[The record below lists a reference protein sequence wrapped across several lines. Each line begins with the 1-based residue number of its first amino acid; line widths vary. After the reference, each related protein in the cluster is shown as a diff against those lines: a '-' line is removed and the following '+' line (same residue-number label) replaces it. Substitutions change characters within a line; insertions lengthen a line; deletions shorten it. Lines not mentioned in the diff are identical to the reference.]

1 MEHAE
6 PACAACGHENRAQ
19 ARFCESCGRPLERVC
34 HACGTELRPTARFC
48 DSCGTSV
55 AAAERSTPTRPDP
68 RAYTPKHL
76 ADRILTSRAAIEG
89 ERKQVTVFFADVTG
103 SMELAEQVDPEEW
116 HRILDRFFEILTEGV
131 HRFEGTIN
139 QYTGDG
145 VMALFG
151 APLAHEDHAHRACY
165 AALHLGEEL
174 RRFAQELK
182 RERGLTFAT
191 RMGLNSGEVVVGT
204 IGDDLRM
211 DYTAQGHVVGIAA
224 RLQAL
229 ADPGKA
235 YVSEHTAA
243 LVEGFF
249 ALEGLGAFRLKGVTE
264 PLRVFSLEGV
274 GRMRTR
280 LDVSRAR
287 GLSRFVGRRDEMVV
301 LEGALAR
308 AIGGQAQVVGVVA
321 EAGTGKSRL
330 CGELADRCRQRGLRV
345 HEARGVSHGKLL
357 PFLPLLELLRGVFG
371 LDENDSPRDAR
382 QKIAGSLVLLDSR
395 FEEALPLFFEF
406 LGVPDPERPA
416 PIADPAD
423 QRRQLFG
430 IIARLVRALGER
442 EPSVMLLEDL
452 HWFDDGTASFVE
464 TLVEAVAGTKT
475 LLVLNFRPEFRAPWM
490 EKASYQQLPLLP
502 LGPAAIAELLDDLL
516 GSDPSLAE
524 LHELVRGRTGG
535 NPFFVEEAVQA
546 LIEAGSLEGS
556 RGAYH
561 LVKPLTTLRVP
572 PTVQALLAARIDR
585 LPADAR
591 GVLQDA
597 SVIGKRFAE
606 TILRRV
612 AGLADGDL
620 DEALRTLRARDFVF
634 EEQLFPEVEYAF
646 KHPLT
651 QEVAY
656 GSQLAQRRRL
666 AHATVAHLLEEA
678 GQAKLDERAPL
689 LAHHWEAAG
698 EPLAAARWYR
708 RAAEWSEERQ
718 SPSAAAHWRATRRLA
733 AEIADTPESV
743 RLRIAACLGLVRA
756 ADYDLV
762 CAGESSSAFAEG
774 HRLAVDCD
782 DRDSRVRL
790 LLAYSALVLHD
801 ANLERSAELLAEAEA
816 VAADVDDPEL
826 KFVVRGHS
834 AFACLV
840 RGEQRLALKRY
851 DEAFRLL
858 GNVTPSD
865 RFVLRRYLGA
875 SANRLMIVAE
885 AGRPDEAHAEADRIL
900 AIAKESRDL
909 PYVCIVHLCFA
920 RLASYRGHSAEA
932 LRHAREAFETAER
945 LGALGFRTTARF
957 SLGGAHLLMRSF
969 DEAIAAFDEARSI
982 APPDVHGAGQWSG
995 LLARLAEAHLGR
1007 GDLER
1012 ALALSAEAV
1021 EAAKGLRRLGA
1032 ADVLLSR
1039 ARVLLAYGRA
1049 QDADEIER
1057 AIEAASAIVDRCGA
1071 TLYEASLHEE
1081 RSRLARLLG
1090 RGDEAE
1096 RELAAALRVYREI
1109 GATGHLERIAAEIP
1123 AREEAVIDAAR

>member
-1 MEHAE
+1 MGHADR
-6 PACAACGHENRAQ
+6 ACAACGHENRAQ
-19 ARFCESCGRPLERVC
+19 ARFCESCGRALERSC
-34 HACGTELRPTARFC
+34 HACGTEIRATARFC
-48 DSCGTSV
+48 DACGAVV
-55 AAAERSTPTRPDP
+55 AAAAPPTPARRDV
-68 RAYTPKHL
+68 RGYTPKHL
-76 ADRILTSRAAIEG
+76 TDRILTSRGAIEG

-131 HRFEGTIN
+131 HRFEGTVN

-211 DYTAQGHVVGIAA
+211 DYTAQGQVVGIAA

-249 ALEGLGAFRLKGVTE
+249 ALGNLGAFRLKGVTE
-264 PLRVFSLEGV
+264 PLRVFSLDGV

-287 GLSRFVGRRDEMVV
+287 GLSRFVGRRDEMAV

-308 AIGGQAQVVGVVA
+308 AIDGQAQVVGVVA

-330 CGELADRCRQRGLRV
+330 CGELGDRCRERGLRV

-357 PFLPLLELLRGVFG
+357 PFLPLLELLRAVFR
-371 LDENDSPRDAR
+371 LDESDSSRDAR
-382 QKIAGSLVLLDSR
+382 QKIAGSLVLLDRR
-395 FEEALPLFFEF
+395 FEEALPLLFEF

-423 QRRQLFG
+423 QRRHLFG
-430 IIARLVRALGER
+430 VIARLVRALGER
-442 EPSVMLLEDL
+442 EPSVLLLEDL
-452 HWFDDGTASFVE
+452 HWFDDGTTTFVE
-464 TLVEAVAGTKT
+464 TLIEAITGTKT

-490 EKASYQQLPLLP
+490 EKASYQQLPLSP
-502 LGPAAIAELLDDLL
+502 LGPAAVAELLDDLL
-516 GSDPSLAE
+516 GNDPSVAE
-524 LHELVRGRTGG
+524 LRELVRGPTGG

-546 LIEAGSLEGS
+546 LIEAGSLQGS
-556 RGAYH
+556 RGAYR
-561 LVKPLTTLRVP
+561 LAGPLPTLRVP
-572 PTVQALLAARIDR
+572 PTVQALLASRIDR
-585 LPADAR
+585 LPAHAR

-597 SVIGKRFAE
+597 SVIGKRFAK
-606 TILRRV
+606 TTLRRV
-612 AGLADGDL
+612 AGIADGDF
-620 DEALRTLRARDFVF
+620 DEALRVLRARDFVF
-634 EEQLFPEVEYAF
+634 EEELFPEVEYAF

-656 GSQLAQRRRL
+656 ASQLADRRRL
-666 AHATVAHLLEEA
+666 AHANVAQLLEEV
-678 GQAKLDERAPL
+678 GQAKLDEHAPL

-698 EPLAAARWYR
+698 EPLSAARWYR
-708 RAAEWSEERQ
+708 RAAEWSEDRQ
-718 SPSAAAHWRATRRLA
+718 SASAAGYWGATRRLA
-733 AEIADTPESV
+733 TAIGDTPESV

-756 ADYDLV
+756 ADYDMF
-762 CAGESSSAFAEG
+762 CSSDSSSAFAEG
-774 HRLAVDCD
+774 HRLAVDSD

-801 ANLERSAELLAEAEA
+801 GNLERSAELLAEAES

-834 AFACLV
+834 AFACLI
-840 RGEQRLALKRY
+840 RGEQRLALQRY

-858 GNVTPSD
+858 GDVTPSD

-885 AGRPDEAHAEADRIL
+885 AGRPDEARAEAERLL
-900 AIAKESRDL
+900 AIAEESRDL
-909 PYVCIVHLCFA
+909 PYICIVHFCFF
-920 RLASYRGHSAEA
+920 RLASFLGHSAEA
-932 LRHAREAFETAER
+932 LRHAREAVETAER
-945 LGALGFRTTARF
+945 LGALGFRATARF
-957 SLGGAHLLMRSF
+957 SLGGAYLLMRSF
-969 DEAIAAFDEARSI
+969 DEAIAVFDDARSI
-982 APPDVHGAGQWSG
+982 ASPDVHGAGQWAG

-1007 GDLER
+1007 GDLDR

-1021 EAAKGLRRLGA
+1021 AAAEGVRRLGV
-1032 ADVLLSR
+1032 ADVLLGR
-1039 ARVLLAYGRA
+1039 ARVLLTAGRVE
-1049 QDADEIER
+1049 DADEIER
-1057 AIEAASAIVDRCGA
+1057 TIEAACEIVERCGA
-1071 TLYEASLHEE
+1071 TLYEASIHEE

-1090 RGDEAE
+1090 RINEAE
-1096 RELAAALRVYREI
+1096 RELAAARRAYREI
-1109 GATGHLERIAAEIP
+1109 GATGHLERLAAEAP
-1123 AREEAVIDAAR
+1123 REALLDAAN

>member
-1 MEHAE
+1 MGHAE
-6 PACAACGHENRAQ
+6 RACAACGHENRAQ
-19 ARFCESCGRPLERVC
+19 ARFCESCGRALERSC
-34 HACGTELRPTARFC
+34 HACGTEIRPAARFC
-48 DSCGTSV
+48 DACGAVV
-55 AAAERSTPTRPDP
+55 AAAVAPAPARRDL

-76 ADRILTSRAAIEG
+76 MDRILTSRGAIEG

-131 HRFEGTIN
+131 HRFEGTVN

-211 DYTAQGHVVGIAA
+211 DYTAQGQVVGIAA
-224 RLQAL
+224 RLQTL

-249 ALEGLGAFRLKGVTE
+249 ALGSLGAFRLKGVTE
-264 PLRVFSLEGV
+264 PLRVFSLDGV

-287 GLSRFVGRRDEMVV
+287 GLSRFVGRRDEMAV

-308 AIGGQAQVVGVVA
+308 AIDGQAQVVGVVA

-330 CGELADRCRQRGLRV
+330 CGELGDRCRERGLRV

-357 PFLPLLELLRGVFG
+357 PFLPLLELLRAVFR
-371 LDENDSPRDAR
+371 LDENDSSRDAR
-382 QKIAGSLVLLDSR
+382 QKIAGSLVLLDRR
-395 FEEALPLFFEF
+395 FEEALPLLFEF

-430 IIARLVRALGER
+430 VIARLVRALGER
-442 EPSVMLLEDL
+442 EPNVMLLEDL
-452 HWFDDGTASFVE
+452 HWFDDGTVTFVE
-464 TLVEAVAGTKT
+464 TLIEAITGTKT

-490 EKASYQQLPLLP
+490 EKASYQQLPLSP

-516 GSDPSLAE
+516 GNDPSVAE
-524 LHELVRGRTGG
+524 LRELIRGPTGG
-535 NPFFVEEAVQA
+535 NPFFLEEAVQA

-556 RGAYH
+556 RGAYR
-561 LVKPLTTLRVP
+561 LARPLPTLRVP

-585 LPADAR
+585 LPAHAR

-656 GSQLAQRRRL
+656 GIAARGTATPGPRQRR
-666 AHATVAHLLEEA
+666 
-678 GQAKLDERAPL
+678 
-689 LAHHWEAAG
+689 
-698 EPLAAARWYR
+698 AAARRAGAGEAR
-708 RAAEWSEERQ
+708 RA
-718 SPSAAAHWRATRRLA
+718 
-733 AEIADTPESV
+733 
-743 RLRIAACLGLVRA
+743 RA
-756 ADYDLV
+756 A
-762 CAGESSSAFAEG
+762 
-774 HRLAVDCD
+774 
-782 DRDSRVRL
+782 
-790 LLAYSALVLHD
+790 
-801 ANLERSAELLAEAEA
+801 
-816 VAADVDDPEL
+816 
-826 KFVVRGHS
+826 
-834 AFACLV
+834 
-840 RGEQRLALKRY
+840 
-851 DEAFRLL
+851 
-858 GNVTPSD
+858 
-865 RFVLRRYLGA
+865 LGA
-875 SANRLMIVAE
+875 SLGG
-885 AGRPDEAHAEADRIL
+885 GRRSVGSGTLVPARRGMVGGTSVVERRSALARHPAPRRRDR
-900 AIAKESRDL
+900 
-909 PYVCIVHLCFA
+909 
-920 RLASYRGHSAEA
+920 
-932 LRHAREAFETAER
+932 RHARE
-945 LGALGFRTTARF
+945 
-957 SLGGAHLLMRSF
+957 
-969 DEAIAAFDEARSI
+969 
-982 APPDVHGAGQWSG
+982 
-995 LLARLAEAHLGR
+995 R
-1007 GDLER
+1007 GP
-1012 ALALSAEAV
+1012 SH
-1021 EAAKGLRRLGA
+1021 RR
-1032 ADVLLSR
+1032 LSR
-1039 ARVLLAYGRA
+1039 AGPRRGLRHGVALANPARHSP
-1049 QDADEIER
+1049 R
-1057 AIEAASAIVDRCGA
+1057 AASSRWTAATAIRASGSCSPTRLSFFTMGTSNVRPSCSPRPRRWQA
-1071 TLYEASLHEE
+1071 TSMI
-1081 RSRLARLLG
+1081 RS
-1090 RGDEAE
+1090 
-1096 RELAAALRVYREI
+1096 
-1109 GATGHLERIAAEIP
+1109 
-1123 AREEAVIDAAR
+1123 